1 MIPQTIKREH
11 VLQAI
16 SDIRMGGVPKRR
28 EPTKFNLVYE
38 GRLYP
43 PKFAL
48 SLAGKYA
55 TGQELAASDFSG
67 GDEANSFLV
76 DLGFDIQPKRDDWS
90 WKECYF
96 AVWAFDQLD
105 QDRNQ
110 VKVALYRE
118 IAELIGRTAKSVE
131 FKIQNVSSFDPRPRE
146 QKPIA
151 EAQNAQALLGEVYK
165 WYWADR
171 LTARSL
177 CPQFREEF
185 QFNLESTT
193 FVETV
198 TATVVPNVII
208 EEGASVTLPAMR
220 RKRSQKLVDEGRKH
234 FRGLDREGKLRC
246 LACGFVTPEGLD
258 SEIVHLHHTDPIYDA
273 GDGGRTLSLSTALA
287 LLAPLCPTCH
297 ALAHTSRP
305 PLSVVSIR
313 ALRIPSQ

>member
-1 MIPQTIKREH
+1 MIPQSITREH

-16 SDIRMGGVPKRR
+16 TDIRTGGVPKKR
-28 EPTKFNLVYE
+28 EATKFNLVYE
-38 GRLYP
+38 SRLYP
-43 PKFAL
+43 PKFTL
-48 SLAGKYA
+48 SLACKYA
-55 TGQELAASDFSG
+55 TGEELPASVFSG

-76 DLGFDIQPKRDDWS
+76 GLGFDIQPKRDDWS

-105 QDRNQ
+105 QDREQ
-110 VKVALYRE
+110 VKVTLYRE

-131 FKIQNVSSFDPRPRE
+131 FKVQNVSSFDSRPRE

-151 EAQNAQALLGEVYK
+151 EAQNAQALLGEVYQ

-171 LTARSL
+171 LIARSL
-177 CPQFREEF
+177 YAQFREEF

-193 FVETV
+193 RVEHA
-198 TATVVPNVII
+198 TAMLSPNVII
-208 EEGASVTLPAMR
+208 EEGASVTQPAMR
-220 RKRSQKLVDEGRKH
+220 RKRSQKLLEVGRKH

-246 LACGFVTPEGLD
+246 LACGFVTPDGLD
-258 SEIVHLHHTDPIYDA
+258 SEVIHLHHTDPIYDA
-273 GDGGRTLSLSTALA
+273 GDSGRSLSIIDAVA

-305 PLSVVSIR
+305 PLSVVAIE
-313 ALRIPSQ
+313 ALRTI